1 MQLSNFLLLIIF
13 ITTTLMCFSILNQN
27 STIKMLQRSLL
38 NKNNNNSSPIILKE
52 YIGKECELI
61 CPSIS
66 LIGQKGIIEEVDDEW
81 VKIRFKKGKDN
92 YKTQI
97 IHILSIESIITD

>member
-1 MQLSNFLLLIIF
+1 MQLSNFLLLMIF

-38 NKNNNNSSPIILKE
+38 NKSGNNKITSIILKE
-52 YIGKECELI
+52 YIGKECQVT

-66 LIGQKGIIEEVDDEW
+66 LIGQKGIIEETDDEW
-81 VKIRFKKGKDN
+81 VKIPF
-92 YKTQI
+92 
-97 IHILSIESIITD
+97 